1 MLTRAIDPIEQR
13 VLGALMEKERT
24 TPEAYPLTVNAVIA
38 ACNQKTNRDP
48 VTELG
53 EEQVVDALERLRK
66 DALAWRTQGARTE
79 RWEHRLGSRWRLDDA
94 GEALITLLL
103 LRGPQTPG
111 ELRARAERLRA
122 FGSVVE
128 VEEVLQRLA
137 GGEDPLVRELPR
149 VPGQRECRWAHI
161 MGTEPPVSDR
171 PVTAP
176 SVAGRV
182 PPAAPAPAGSPS
194 PGVPATVSTTA
205 AQTPRAPSLEDR
217 IAELEE
223 RVARLEATLARDR

>member
-13 VLGALMEKERT
+13 VLGSLMEKERT
-24 TPEAYPLTVNAVIA
+24 TPEAYPLTINALLA
-38 ACNQKTNRDP
+38 ACNQKTNREP

-53 EEQVVDALERLRK
+53 EGQVVDALERLRK

-111 ELRARAERLRA
+111 ELRARAERLHG
-122 FGSVVE
+122 FGSGAE
-128 VEEVLQRLA
+128 VEEALRRLA
-137 GGEDPLVRELPR
+137 GGDDPLVRELPR
-149 VPGQRECRWAHI
+149 VPGQRECRWAHV
-161 MGTEPPVSDR
+161 MGTEPPATDQ
-171 PVTAP
+171 PVAAP
-176 SVAGRV
+176 VAGRATALQASAMSTSAV
-182 PPAAPAPAGSPS
+182 SSLGQAA
-194 PGVPATVSTTA
+194 
-205 AQTPRAPSLEDR
+205 REPSLEGR
-217 IAELEE
+217 VAELEE

>member
-1 MLTRAIDPIEQR
+1 
-13 VLGALMEKERT
+13 MEKERT

-53 EEQVVDALERLRK
+53 EEQVVDALEGLRK

-111 ELRARAERLRA
+111 ELRSRSERLRPFA
-122 FGSVVE
+122 TVAE
-128 VEEVLQRLA
+128 VEEALKRLA
-137 GGEDPLVRELPR
+137 DGPEPLVCELPR
-149 VPGQRECRWAHI
+149 VPGQRESRWAHV
-161 MGTEPPVSDR
+161 MGTEPPV
-171 PVTAP
+171 V
-176 SVAGRV
+176 
-182 PPAAPAPAGSPS
+182 PAADIPGGTERRERPAASSVGL
-194 PGVPATVSTTA
+194 
-205 AQTPRAPSLEDR
+205 LEER
-217 IAELEE
+217 IARLEE
-223 RVARLEATLARDR
+223 RVAELEGRLAREH